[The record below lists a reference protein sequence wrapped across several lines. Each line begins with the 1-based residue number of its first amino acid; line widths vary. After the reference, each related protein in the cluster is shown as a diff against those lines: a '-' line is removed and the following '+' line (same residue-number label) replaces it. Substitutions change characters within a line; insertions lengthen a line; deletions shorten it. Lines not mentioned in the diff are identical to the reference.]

1 MNNERWVVDGKVGA
15 AWIICDANR
24 TDLLA
29 PRIRVYGSIKL
40 ALRVAELLNTF
51 GSNA

>member
-1 MNNERWVVDGKVGA
+1 MTAEHWIVDGRVGTAWVVRDL
-15 AWIICDANR
+15 NR

-29 PRIRVYGSIKL
+29 PRILVHGSIKL

-51 GSNA
+51 GSI